1 MSTQD
6 FIIEVD
12 GLTIAC
18 RQSRGTG
25 RPMLMLHGSGASS
38 AVFARQFDSE
48 FAETF
53 RLVAIDL
60 PGHGASSNARD
71 PKLTYTIDGLAEVVG
86 QAIDTIGLSGTSI
99 FGWSLGGHVAIE
111 VAARRNDVSGL
122 VLTGT
127 PPVGRGPLAS
137 LRGFHARWD
146 MLLASKPQFSERD
159 VERFMRLCYG
169 TSGSP
174 GFAADIRRSDG
185 RLREHFLRS
194 MMYGNGVDQR
204 AFVANHSIPVAMING
219 TEDPI
224 VRRGYIEHLD
234 YAQLWGGRC
243 HFVDDAGHAPF
254 WEQSQAF
261 NRLLHRFA
269 RDMTVEPSA
278 QPLPIKARA

>member
-53 RLVAIDL
+53 RVVAIDL

-204 AFVANHSIPVAMING
+204 AFVANHAIPVAMING

-243 HFVDDAGHAPF
+243 HFVDGAGHAPF

-278 QPLPIKARA
+278 QPLPLKARA

>member
-53 RLVAIDL
+53 RVVAIDL

-169 TSGSP
+169 TRGSP

-204 AFVANHSIPVAMING
+204 AFVANRPIPVAMING

-278 QPLPIKARA
+278 QPLPLKARA

>member
-6 FIIEVD
+6 FTIEVD

-18 RQSRGTG
+18 RQSQGTG
-25 RPMLMLHGSGASS
+25 RPLLMLHGSGASS
-38 AVFARQFDSE
+38 AVFARQFDSVL
-48 FAETF
+48 ADTF
-53 RLVAIDL
+53 RLVAIDF
-60 PGHGASSNARD
+60 PGHGASADARE
-71 PKLTYTIDGLAEVVG
+71 PERTYTLDGLARVVD
-86 QAIDTIGLSGTSI
+86 QAIDAMDLAGCSI

-111 VAARRNDVSGL
+111 VAARRSDIGGL

-146 MLLASKPQFSERD
+146 LLLASKGRFSERD

-169 TSGSP
+169 TSGAP

-194 MMYGNGVDQR
+194 MMYGAGADQR
-204 AFVANHSIPVAMING
+204 QLVASRAMPVAMING
-219 TEDPI
+219 VADPI
-224 VRRGYIEHLD
+224 VRRSYIEQLD

-243 HFVDDAGHAPF
+243 HFIEQAGHAPF
-254 WEQSQAF
+254 WEQSVAF
-261 NRLLHRFA
+261 NQLLHRFA
-269 RDMTVEPSA
+269 RDMAV
-278 QPLPIKARA
+278 QPPAETLPIKARA